1 MFWPLTKG
9 LPTVS
14 APTCQQQGHLLD
26 GASTSLSRKEGHL
39 LQDSSHQ
46 GGQLSQPEHGGPEQ
60 GRAGSSSGASTGPL
74 AQNPRPTR
82 SRSWCKLTRRASVVT
97 FQTSTSQAQAAEE
110 TSGAGQPWAAGAA
123 VDKFLGPDPYLGL
136 VPALPCPHGEAWQLG
151 DSRAALPTKL
161 PDPGQTAALDRCPH
175 RPLHIPPKARPHR
188 GPCGQLADRSQ
199 HARPKAGNEIIGL
212 TPGPI
217 LFSPDI
223 RNKAAV

>member
-82 SRSWCKLTRRASVVT
+82 WVWALLPKPTQEAHPAPTEWQRVRA
-97 FQTSTSQAQAAEE
+97 
-110 TSGAGQPWAAGAA
+110 
-123 VDKFLGPDPYLGL
+123 
-136 VPALPCPHGEAWQLG
+136 
-151 DSRAALPTKL
+151 
-161 PDPGQTAALDRCPH
+161 
-175 RPLHIPPKARPHR
+175 
-188 GPCGQLADRSQ
+188 
-199 HARPKAGNEIIGL
+199 
-212 TPGPI
+212 
-217 LFSPDI
+217 
-223 RNKAAV
+223 